1 MSSATKWYHRLSS
14 CRPWVMTSPTP
25 PTTLSLRGLP
35 RSTDGPGVRSVRGY
49 AGVRTSKQSMT
60 AEDQKVKPVSSS
72 LDGRLQA
79 LAKSHGQAG
88 RRGRVDI
95 ISESLCAQ
103 HFADIRA
110 ATSSTYL
117 PDRESG
123 RPSCTSRSSLEAT
136 FWWKIAPSC
145 TCHFYNLSWTS
156 HARGTVTSPCLG
168 PK

>member
-95 ISESLCAQ
+95 ISESLCGLYPPPLKPRY
-103 HFADIRA
+103 FWLLSPPPPA
-110 ATSSTYL
+110 ATLPASSFL
-117 PDRESG
+117 
-123 RPSCTSRSSLEAT
+123 
-136 FWWKIAPSC
+136 
-145 TCHFYNLSWTS
+145 
-156 HARGTVTSPCLG
+156 
-168 PK
+168 